1 MALKKTTT
9 TTTTQTNFE
18 SDPEMTAVIDTPETQ
33 PDATVS
39 ATTAI
44 AKAAATSL
52 SSNDAALAAKNF
64 KKEIEAMQDAADF
77 SWGSMRQFKA
87 MNGTIRESGG
97 DKLDLGRWVKVQ
109 MLAWGRSWQITPGT
123 DGKDSASFVAFSK
136 DGKIIDHVIG
146 EDQKSWEGRGVEE
159 YLTYLQKEE
168 EFDRAAKREFI
179 DTQCAVLGSEEEP
192 DFNEIVQ
199 ITLSSSS
206 IPAFR
211 SYQTALEAKAK
222 CVLMGLPNFKLP
234 ENPMQFYF
242 LREAA
247 SKGSNSWTRLRIV
260 TDLPAKI

>member
-1 MALKKTTT
+1 MNT
-9 TTTTQTNFE
+9 
-18 SDPEMTAVIDTPETQ
+18 SVIEKPKAQ
-33 PDATVS
+33 PDAAVS

-44 AKAAATSL
+44 AKAAAISL
-52 SSNDAALAAKNF
+52 SNGDAAQAAKNF

-87 MNGTIRESGG
+87 VNGTIKESGG

-109 MLAWGRSWQITPGT
+109 MLAWGRSWQVTPGT
-123 DGKDSASFVAFSK
+123 DGKDSAQFVAFSK

-146 EDQKSWEGRGVEE
+146 EEQKSWEGKGVDD
-159 YLTYLQKEE
+159 YLEYLQKEE
-168 EFDRAAKREFI
+168 EFDRVAKREFI

-192 DFNEIVQ
+192 DFHEIVQ

-222 CVLMGLPNFKLP
+222 CVLMGLPGYSLP

-247 SKGSNSWTRLRIV
+247 SKGSNTWTRLRIV

>member
-1 MALKKTTT
+1 MALKKSTTT
-9 TTTTQTNFE
+9 TTTNFE
-18 SDPEMTAVIDTPETQ
+18 TEPAEMSTSVIEKNE
-33 PDATVS
+33 DAAVS
-39 ATTAI
+39 AVTTI

-52 SSNDAALAAKNF
+52 STSDAAQAAKNF

-123 DGKDSASFVAFSK
+123 DGKDSTQFVAFSK
-136 DGKIIDHVIG
+136 DGKIIDHILG
-146 EDQKSWEGRGVEE
+146 EEQKSWEGKGVDE
-159 YLTYLQKEE
+159 YLAYLQKEE

-179 DTQCAVLGSEEEP
+179 DTQCAVLSSEEEP

-211 SYQTALEAKAK
+211 SYQTSLEAKAK
-222 CVLMGLPNFKLP
+222 CVAMGLPNFKLP
-234 ENPMQFYF
+234 ENPMQFFF

>member
-1 MALKKTTT
+1 MALKRSTTT
-9 TTTTQTNFE
+9 TTTNFE
-18 SDPEMTAVIDTPETQ
+18 TDPDMETQVIDTPETQ

-52 SSNDAALAAKNF
+52 SSNDAAQMAKKF
-64 KKEIEAMQDAADF
+64 KAEIEAMQDAADF

-123 DGKDSASFVAFSK
+123 DGKDSAAFVAFSK
-136 DGKIIDHVIG
+136 DGKIIDHIIG
-146 EDQKSWEGRGVEE
+146 DEQKSWEGKGVDD
-159 YLTYLQKEE
+159 YLAYLQKEE
-168 EFDRAAKREFI
+168 EFDRASKREFI

-211 SYQTALEAKAK
+211 SYQTSLEAKAK

-234 ENPMQFYF
+234 ENPMQFFF